1 MKQHLLKNS
10 LLREVLC
17 LLLCIVGIGNA
28 WGEEYK
34 LITSTSEL
42 VAGEKYIIASM
53 KDGNGYVMK
62 NYESGDNW
70 KCVGAT
76 ASSSTITYAEGMAQ
90 LTLGGTDGK
99 WTFNNGTY
107 YIDATST
114 TSNNYLKGSRD
125 IDEYNKF
132 SISFSNKAAVITC
145 TGKDSRNILRYNS
158 QSNLFA
164 CYSSGQLPVYLYKK
178 IDEPEQTKTVTS
190 LSISETP
197 NNTTYYVG
205 EEPSAEGLKVT
216 ATYSDNT
223 TNVVTSSVSWSYTP
237 ATITS
242 GTKSFTATASYEGK
256 EATSE
261 PFNITIKSIA
271 NTAESAYTVA
281 QACTLI
287 DAGKGLSEEVYVKGI
302 VSQVDEFY
310 EDYGSITYWISEDG
324 TTTGQQFQCYGGLNI
339 DGTQFTSINDL
350 KLGSV
355 VVVKGLLKKYNT
367 TYEFDKNNVI
377 VSNDESNARTIESI
391 TIDGEATKTYYNIGE
406 RLSVDGLTVTANYSN
421 SSTVDITKGVEW
433 TFNPETIAKNTT
445 QVTATATYRE
455 VYTASKV
462 IDITVD
468 QSELVYGMES
478 VKGGNNGYA
487 MESKITINDIQW
499 SIMGNTEIIPWRIGG
514 KSLNETDRDIK
525 TMSPV
530 YGTVSKVIVSVGE
543 TEGSIAFKS
552 LTLSVAN
559 NADFTNA
566 TTYKKSNPKA
576 STDYTFYIT
585 EATDAYYKIT
595 YNVTVSSTYNKY
607 YQFNG
612 VKFYGTPAS
621 KDISLT
627 NAGYATFCL
636 PYDATIPEGLTAYT
650 ANDNGESV
658 KLTDI
663 ENGKIAAGEG
673 VVLHGEAGTYTFV
686 ATAED
691 VSATAGN
698 QMVGVTEETP
708 LTSADNAY
716 MLTRK
721 KDDSSIAFR
730 LLATD
735 YTLGANKAYLKLE
748 NGSESR
754 QLISVVW
761 DDNATGIYDL
771 SEKKEEND
779 GAIYNLAGQKL
790 TRTQKG
796 INIINGKLVIK

>member
-1 MKQHLLKNS
+1 MNIIKHYLLKNS
-10 LLREVLC
+10 FLRGVLC

-28 WGEEYK
+28 WGEEVTVTFDASKQGYTNAQT
-34 LITSTSEL
+34 ITDVTITDGIN
-42 VAGEKYIIASM
+42 VAFDKGTNSNTCKYYTTGTAIRVYGGGYFTIASTIG
-53 KDGNGYVMK
+53 KIIKIQLTFG
-62 NYESGDNW
+62 SGDGSNAIS
-70 KCVGAT
+70 KD
-76 ASSSTITYAEGMAQ
+76 S
-90 LTLGGTDGK
+90 
-99 WTFNNGTY
+99 GTY
-107 YIDATST
+107 YSSTGTWEGSSERITFTIGGTSGHRRIKTIAVTYEKDANAPTAES
-114 TSNNYLKGSRD
+114 LA
-125 IDEYNKF
+125 
-132 SISFSNKAAVITC
+132 ISGTAS
-145 TGKDSRNILRYNS
+145 
-158 QSNLFA
+158 
-164 CYSSGQLPVYLYKK
+164 
-178 IDEPEQTKTVTS
+178 
-190 LSISETP
+190 
-197 NNTTYYVG
+197 NTTYYVG
-205 EEPSAEGLKVT
+205 DTPSAEGLGVI
-216 ATYSDNT
+216 ATYNDESTKD
-223 TNVVTSSVSWSYTP
+223 VTSSVSWSFEP
-237 ATITS
+237 DTIQSNTNS
-242 GTKSFTATASYEGK
+242 VTATACYEGIT
-256 EATSE
+256 ASTTY
-261 PFNITIKSIA
+261 NITVKSIA

-281 QACTLI
+281 QACAYI

-302 VSQVDEFY
+302 VSQVDNFNDE
-310 EDYGSITYWISEDG
+310 YGSITYWISYDG
-324 TTTGQQFQCYGGLNI
+324 TTTSQQFQCYGGLNI

-499 SIMGNTEIIPWRIGG
+499 SIMGNTEIIPWRLGG

-543 TEGSIAFKS
+543 TEGSITFKS

-636 PYDATIPEGLTAYT
+636 PYDATVPEGLKAYT
-650 ANDNGESV
+650 ATDNGETV

-663 ENGKIAAGEG
+663 ENGKIAASEG

-730 LLATD
+730 LLASD

>member
-10 LLREVLC
+10 FLRGLLF
-17 LLLCIVGIGNA
+17 LLLCAVGLGNA
-28 WGEEYK
+28 WGEKYK

-70 KCVGAT
+70 KSVEAT

-125 IDEYNKF
+125 IDKYNKF
-132 SISFSNKAAVITC
+132 SISFSNEAAVITC

-158 QSNLFA
+158 QSKLFA

-197 NNTTYYVG
+197 SNTTYYVG

-242 GTKSFTATASYEGK
+242 GTKYFTATASYEGK

-281 QACTLI
+281 QACTII

-339 DGTQFTSINDL
+339 GGEKFTSIDDL
-350 KLGSV
+350 KLGSA

-367 TYEFDKNNVI
+367 TYELDKNNVI
-377 VSNDESNARTIESI
+377 ISNDETNARTLSSIEISGTPTKTSYYVGDTPSEDGLKVNAVYSDES
-391 TIDGEATKTYYNIGE
+391 TINVTDDTEWTFKPEHIEEGTTQLTVTATYRSLTTSYTYDIATTTAPIAYTHTLDLSTKTYY
-406 RLSVDGLTVTANYSN
+406 SATTSTVEWNANVAKITLRKAE
-421 SSTVDITKGVEW
+421 SSTNANNYLGGGENAHTRVYKGQTIIITPYTSCTKMIF
-433 TFNPETIAKNTT
+433 TSTSADYAAKSLSYEN
-445 QVTATATYRE
+445 ATAE
-455 VYTASKV
+455 VS
-462 IDITVD
+462 
-468 QSELVYGMES
+468 G
-478 VKGGNNGYA
+478 
-487 MESKITINDIQW
+487 
-499 SIMGNTEIIPWRIGG
+499 TEIIVTPIVND
-514 KSLNETDRDIK
+514 KDI
-525 TMSPV
+525 TI
-530 YGTVSKVIVSVGE
+530 TVG
-543 TEGSIAFKS
+543 
-552 LTLSVAN
+552 VATRFVKM
-559 NADFTNA
+559 DI
-566 TTYKKSNPKA
+566 Y
-576 STDYTFYIT
+576 YTPI
-585 EATDAYYKIT
+585 ES
-595 YNVTVSSTYNKY
+595 TVSS
-607 YQFNG
+607 
-612 VKFYGTPAS
+612 
-621 KDISLT
+621 
-627 NAGYATFCL
+627 AGYATFCL

-658 KLTDI
+658 KLTAI
-663 ENGKIAAGEG
+663 KSGKIAANEG
-673 VVLHGEAGTYTFV
+673 VVLKGDEGTYTFV
-686 ATAED
+686 AAEGN

-698 QMVGVTEETP
+698 QMVGVTEDTP

-721 KDDSSIAFR
+721 KDDGSIAFR

-748 NGSESR
+748 NNAR
-754 QLISVVW
+754 NLISVVW

-771 SEKKEEND
+771 SEKEEVEN

-790 TRTQKG
+790 IHTQKG

>member
-28 WGEEYK
+28 WGEEVTVTFDASKQGYTNAQT
-34 LITSTSEL
+34 ITNVTITDGINVAFDKGTNSNPCKYYNTGTAIRVYGGGYFTISSTIGNITKIVFTFSSGEDSNEISKNCGTYYSSNGIWKGTSEL
-42 VAGEKYIIASM
+42 ITFTIGGTSGHRRIKTIVVTYEKDA
-53 KDGNGYVMK
+53 NAPTV
-62 NYESGDNW
+62 ESLTISG
-70 KCVGAT
+70 T
-76 ASSSTITYAEGMAQ
+76 AS
-90 LTLGGTDGK
+90 
-99 WTFNNGTY
+99 
-107 YIDATST
+107 
-114 TSNNYLKGSRD
+114 
-125 IDEYNKF
+125 
-132 SISFSNKAAVITC
+132 
-145 TGKDSRNILRYNS
+145 
-158 QSNLFA
+158 
-164 CYSSGQLPVYLYKK
+164 
-178 IDEPEQTKTVTS
+178 
-190 LSISETP
+190 
-197 NNTTYYVG
+197 NTTYYVG
-205 EEPSAEGLKVT
+205 DTPSAEGLGVI
-216 ATYSDNT
+216 ATYNDKSTKD
-223 TNVVTSSVSWSYTP
+223 VTSSVSWSFEP
-237 ATITS
+237 DTIQSNTNS
-242 GTKSFTATASYEGK
+242 VTATACYEGIT
-256 EATSE
+256 ASTTY
-261 PFNITIKSIA
+261 NITVKSIA

-281 QACTLI
+281 QACAYI

-302 VSQVDEFY
+302 VSQVDNFNDE
-310 EDYGSITYWISEDG
+310 YGSITYWISYDG
-324 TTTGQQFQCYGGLNI
+324 TTTSQQFQCYGGLNI

-543 TEGSIAFKS
+543 TEGSITFKS

-636 PYDATIPEGLTAYT
+636 PYDATIPEGLNAYT
-650 ANDNGESV
+650 ATDNGETV
-658 KLTDI
+658 KLTAI
-663 ENGKIAAGEG
+663 GNGKIAAGEG
-673 VVLHGEAGTYTFV
+673 VVLKGEEGTYTFV

-698 QMVGVTEETP
+698 QMAGVTEDTP

-721 KDDSSIAFR
+721 KDDGSIAFR

-735 YTLGANKAYLKLE
+735 YTLGANRAYLKMD
-748 NGSESR
+748 GSANTRE
-754 QLISVVW
+754 LIPALW
-761 DDNATGIYDL
+761 DDNATDIDNIAKD
-771 SEKKEEND
+771 EATAT

-790 TRTQKG
+790 TRAQKG

>member
-10 LLREVLC
+10 FLRGVLF
-17 LLLCIVGIGNA
+17 LLLCAIGLGNA
-28 WGEEYK
+28 WGEEVTVTFDASKQGYTNAQDINNVT
-34 LITSTSEL
+34 ITDGITVTFDKGTNSNTCKYYSTGKAIR
-42 VAGEKYIIASM
+42 VYGGGYFTIASSIG
-53 KDGNGYVMK
+53 KIIKIQLTFG
-62 NYESGDNW
+62 SGDGSNEIS
-70 KCVGAT
+70 KD
-76 ASSSTITYAEGMAQ
+76 S
-90 LTLGGTDGK
+90 
-99 WTFNNGTY
+99 GTY
-107 YIDATST
+107 YSSTGTWEGSSESITFTIGETTGHRRIKSIAVTYEKDANAPIIES
-114 TSNNYLKGSRD
+114 LA
-125 IDEYNKF
+125 
-132 SISFSNKAAVITC
+132 ISGTAS
-145 TGKDSRNILRYNS
+145 
-158 QSNLFA
+158 
-164 CYSSGQLPVYLYKK
+164 
-178 IDEPEQTKTVTS
+178 
-190 LSISETP
+190 
-197 NNTTYYVG
+197 NTTYYVG
-205 EEPSAEGLKVT
+205 DTPSAEGLGVI
-216 ATYSDNT
+216 ATYNDKSTKD
-223 TNVVTSSVSWSYTP
+223 VTSSVSWSFKP
-237 ATITS
+237 DTIRSNTN
-242 GTKSFTATASYEGK
+242 FVTATASYEGK
-256 EATSE
+256 TASTEYT
-261 PFNITIKSIA
+261 ITVNSIA

-281 QACTLI
+281 QACTRI
-287 DAGKGLSEEVYVKGI
+287 DAGKGLSAKVYVKGV
-302 VSQVDEFY
+302 VSQVDEFN
-310 EDYGSITYWISEDG
+310 EKLGSITYWISDDG
-324 TTTGQQFQCYGGLNI
+324 TTTSQQFQCYGGLNI
-339 DGTQFTSINDL
+339 GGEKFTSIDDL

-367 TYEFDKNNVI
+367 TYEFDENNVI

-462 IDITVD
+462 IYITVD
-468 QSELVYGMES
+468 QTDLVYGMTS
-478 VKGGNNGYA
+478 VYGGNSGYA
-487 MESKITINDIQW
+487 TESKITINDIQW
-499 SIMGNTEIIPWRIGG
+499 SIIGNTNMVPWRIGG
-514 KSLNETDRDIK
+514 KELYNATDRDIK

-543 TEGSIAFKS
+543 TGGSITFNS

-566 TTYKKSNPKA
+566 TTYKESNPKDN
-576 STDYTFYIT
+576 TDYTFYIT

-595 YNVTVSSTYNKY
+595 YNVNVSSTSNKY

-612 VKFYGTPAS
+612 VKLYGTPAS

-658 KLTDI
+658 KLTAI
-663 ENGKIAAGEG
+663 GSGKIAAGEG
-673 VVLHGEAGTYTFV
+673 VVLKGEDGTYTFV

-698 QMVGVTEETP
+698 QMVGVTEDTE
-708 LTSADNAY
+708 LTEADNAY

-721 KDDSSIAFR
+721 KDDGSIAFR

-748 NGSESR
+748 NNAR
-754 QLISVVW
+754 NLISVVW
-761 DDNATGIYDL
+761 DDNTTGIYDL
-771 SEKKEEND
+771 SEKEEAEN

-790 TRTQKG
+790 MRAQKG